1 MGYVGPLNDADL
13 KRQGKLGYR
22 PGEVVG
28 KVGVEAGVETLLS
41 GRNGWADVEV
51 DARGEIVRTIATQPP
66 VPGDSV
72 YLSLDA
78 SLQRATAQSLAAGLV
93 RDGKTAGASVV
104 IDPRTGEVL
113 ALVSLPGYDTNLFTH
128 GISQGDYSKL
138 INNPYRPL
146 LNRAIAGQD
155 APGSTFKMVTATAGL
170 QEGKVNG
177 ATMLSCAP
185 YLTVKGWI

>member
-1 MGYVGPLNDADL
+1 M
-13 KRQGKLGYR
+13 
-22 PGEVVG
+22 
-28 KVGVEAGVETLLS
+28 
-41 GRNGWADVEV
+41 
-51 DARGEIVRTIATQPP
+51 ATQPA

-128 GISQGDYSKL
+128 GISQGDYTNL
-138 INNPYRPL
+138 INNPDRPFL
-146 LNRAIAGQD
+146 TRTIPAHY
-155 APGSTFKMVTATAGL
+155 APR
-170 QEGKVNG
+170 
-177 ATMLSCAP
+177 
-185 YLTVKGWI
+185 